1 MKASMALILLVE
13 DNADMLMMLTQVLK
27 WGGYDVMAGRSG
39 QEGLDLL
46 GQARR
51 LPDLIISDLSMPD
64 MNGLEF
70 LDTVR
75 NNPSWSHVPFVIM
88 SAHSASDEAN
98 DALARGADDFLVK
111 PFNLDDF
118 QKILNRWNHSDS

>member
-1 MKASMALILLVE
+1 MALILLVE
-13 DNADMLMMLTQVLK
+13 DNVDMLMMLTQVLK
-27 WGGYDVMAGRSG
+27 WGGYEVIAGRSG
-39 QEGLDLL
+39 QEGLDRLD
-46 GQARR
+46 QIDQ

-70 LDTVR
+70 LDAVR
-75 NNPSWSHVPFVIM
+75 SNPTWTHVPFVIM

-98 DALARGADDFLVK
+98 KALAHGADDFLVK

-118 QKILNRWNHSDS
+118 QKILNRWNNSSS

>member
-1 MKASMALILLVE
+1 MKANMALILLVE

-27 WGGYDVMAGRSG
+27 WGGYEVITGRSG
-39 QEGLDLL
+39 QEGLD
-46 GQARR
+46 QIDNTHQF
-51 LPDLIISDLSMPD
+51 PDLIISDLSMPD

-70 LDTVR
+70 LDAVR
-75 NNPSWSHVPFVIM
+75 SNPDWNHVPFVIM

-98 DALARGADDFLVK
+98 QALSHGADDFLVK

-118 QKILNRWNHSDS
+118 QKILNRWDQPNS

>member
-1 MKASMALILLVE
+1 MALILLVE
-13 DNADMLMMLTQVLK
+13 DNPDMLMMLTQVLK
-27 WGGYDVMAGRSG
+27 WGGYEVITGRSG
-39 QEGLDLL
+39 YEGLDQLER
-46 GQARR
+46 GDQ

-70 LDTVR
+70 LDAVR
-75 NNPSWSHVPFVIM
+75 QNPTLSHIPFVIM

-98 DALARGADDFLVK
+98 EALAHGADDFLVK

-118 QKILNRWNHSDS
+118 QKILNRWNQSNP

>member
-1 MKASMALILLVE
+1 MTLILLVE

-27 WGGYDVMAGRSG
+27 WGGYEVISGRSG
-39 QEGLDLL
+39 HEGLDRLDNAK
-46 GQARR
+46 Q

-70 LDTVR
+70 LGAVR
-75 NNPSWSHVPFVIM
+75 SNPTWTHIPFVIM

-98 DALARGADDFLVK
+98 QALAQGADDFLVK

-118 QKILNRWNHSDS
+118 QRIINRWNHSSH

>member
-1 MKASMALILLVE
+1 MALILLVE
-13 DNADMLMMLTQVLK
+13 DNVDMLMMLTQVLK
-27 WGGYDVMAGRSG
+27 WGGYDVLAGRSG

-46 GQARR
+46 DQAHP

-70 LDTVR
+70 LDSVR
-75 NNPSWSHVPFVIM
+75 HNPAWTHVPFVIM
-88 SAHSASDEAN
+88 SAHSAADEAN
-98 DALARGADDFLVK
+98 EALAHGADDFLVK

-118 QKILNRWNHSDS
+118 QKILNRWDLSDS

>member
-1 MKASMALILLVE
+1 MALILLVE
-13 DNADMLMMLTQVLK
+13 DNPDMLMMLTQVLK
-27 WGGYDVMAGRSG
+27 WGGYEVIAGRSG
-39 QEGLDLL
+39 QEGLDQLD
-46 GQARR
+46 ATNH

-70 LDTVR
+70 LDAVR
-75 NNPSWSHVPFVIM
+75 SNPAWTHVPFVIM

-98 DALARGADDFLVK
+98 EALAHGADDFLVK

-118 QKILNRWNHSDS
+118 QKILNRWNLSDS